1 MEEDSPGEV
10 PIATAATPVIAAAK
24 AANKNIFFIQDIGL
38 MNNRLLIT
46 KGIAPKG
53 MHNSK
58 KMQTAGIFSDGFT
71 LIF

>member
-38 MNNRLLIT
+38 MNNRLLIEF
-46 KGIAPKG
+46 GIVPKD
-53 MHNSK
+53 MNYSK
-58 KMQTAGIFSDGFT
+58 KTQTAGIFSDGFT
-71 LIF
+71 KIS

>member
-38 MNNRLLIT
+38 MNNRLLIEF
-46 KGIAPKG
+46 GIVPKD
-53 MHNSK
+53 MNYS
-58 KMQTAGIFSDGFT
+58 
-71 LIF
+71 